1 MPAIDELIRT
11 VAALRDPNT
20 GCPWDVEQDH
30 QSIAECLI
38 DECCELLQTIDRLDF
53 DHMEEELGDVLLQ
66 VIMHSQMGQELGHF
80 DFESICREVNE
91 KLIRRH
97 PHVFGSVELDNSDDA
112 LNQWD
117 KIKAAEPKRGPK
129 QNGKL
134 KDLPRQLPALM
145 YAKDVYKQIQ
155 KLSIPVEGLYDQD
168 AIEAT
173 SNSVGDEVALGKRL
187 FELVA
192 VSHREGIDPESALR
206 AYTQNIVDKI
216 EET

>member
-1 MPAIDELIRT
+1 MPAIDDLIRT

-66 VIMHSQMGQELGHF
+66 VLMHSQMGQELGHF

-117 KIKAAEPKRGPK
+117 RIKAAEPKRGPK

-134 KDLPRQLPALM
+134 KIFRASYQL
-145 YAKDVYKQIQ
+145 
-155 KLSIPVEGLYDQD
+155 
-168 AIEAT
+168 
-173 SNSVGDEVALGKRL
+173 
-187 FELVA
+187 
-192 VSHREGIDPESALR
+192 
-206 AYTQNIVDKI
+206 
-216 EET
+216 

>member
-1 MPAIDELIRT
+1 MPAIDDLIRT

-20 GCPWDVEQDH
+20 GCPWDIDQDH

-53 DHMEEELGDVLLQ
+53 NHMEEELGDVLLQ
-66 VIMHSQMGQELGHF
+66 VLMHSQMGQEVGHF
-80 DFESICREVNE
+80 DFESICREVND

-97 PHVFGSVELDNSDDA
+97 PHVFGSTELDNSEDA

-117 KIKAAEPKRGPK
+117 KIKAAERKRGPK
-129 QNGKL
+129 QNGKF

-145 YAKDVYKQIQ
+145 YAKDVYKQLQ
-155 KLSIPVEGLYDQD
+155 KLSIPIDGLLDHD

-173 SNSVGDEVALGKRL
+173 LNSFSDEVTLGELL
-187 FELVA
+187 FVLA
-192 VSHREGIDPESALR
+192 AASSKKGIDPESALR

>member
-1 MPAIDELIRT
+1 MPAIDDLIRT

-20 GCPWDVEQDH
+20 GCPWDIDQDH

-53 DHMEEELGDVLLQ
+53 NHMEEELGDVLLQ
-66 VIMHSQMGQELGHF
+66 VLMHSQMGQEVGHF
-80 DFESICREVNE
+80 DFESICREVND

-97 PHVFGSVELDNSDDA
+97 PHVFGSTELDNSDDA

-117 KIKAAEPKRGPK
+117 KIKAVEHKRGPK
-129 QNGKL
+129 QKGKF
-134 KDLPRQLPALM
+134 KDLPRQLPALT
-145 YAKDVYKQIQ
+145 YAKDVYKQLE
-155 KLSIPVEGLYDQD
+155 KLSISVDCLFDHD

-173 SNSVGDEVALGKRL
+173 SNSVSDKVTLGKRL
-187 FELVA
+187 FELA
-192 VSHREGIDPESALR
+192 AASRREGIDPESALR

>member
-1 MPAIDELIRT
+1 MPAIDDLIRT

-66 VIMHSQMGQELGHF
+66 VLMHAQMGQELGHF
-80 DFESICREVNE
+80 DFESICREVND

-97 PHVFGSVELDNSDDA
+97 PHVFGSGELNNSDDA
-112 LNQWD
+112 YNQWD
-117 KIKAAEPKRGPK
+117 KIKAAERKRGPK
-129 QNGKL
+129 QNGKF

-155 KLSIPVEGLYDQD
+155 KLSIPVEGLFDQD
-168 AIEAT
+168 AIDAI
-173 SNSVGDEVALGKRL
+173 SNSVSDEVALGKRL
-187 FELVA
+187 FELA
-192 VSHREGIDPESALR
+192 AASRREGIDPESALR

-216 EET
+216 EDT